1 MDDEIEILCPNCS
14 ELVVSLDCETEE
26 EIREA
31 LKAVE
36 QITGWKLHLKVEVA
50 KKDDPCEYRY
60 VFIPVKPEDVIVEG
74 EEILVKEE
82 KIPEMYLN
90 SSYMILVLK
99 HPTENIDPI
108 AIEYTDGYCERKCV
122 LSASQHCYEPHFEPL
137 AKVCKHLGK
146 KFHCHDGGSPELFL
160 EWLEENGYDGVEY
173 EES

>member
-1 MDDEIEILCPNCS
+1 M
-14 ELVVSLDCETEE
+14 SLDESLTVYEEGVRLIKLCTE
-26 EIREA
+26 RLNEA
-31 LKAVE
+31 
-36 QITGWKLHLKVEVA
+36 Q
-50 KKDDPCEYRY
+50 KK
-60 VFIPVKPEDVIVEG
+60 I
-74 EEILVKEE
+74 EILVKEE